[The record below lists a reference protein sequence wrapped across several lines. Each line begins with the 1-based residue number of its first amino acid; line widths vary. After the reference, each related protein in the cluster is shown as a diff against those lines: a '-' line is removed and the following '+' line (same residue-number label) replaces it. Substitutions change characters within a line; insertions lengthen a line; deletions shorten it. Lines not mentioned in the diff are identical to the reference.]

1 MSILVPLVELLHLQ
15 VSHEKKILSQG
26 YYNSLILITSEKMI
40 MKFFNQLC
48 LMLIVL
54 VFIGCSSK
62 TAELCEG
69 DLKKCAPN
77 EDCHCWK

>member
-1 MSILVPLVELLHLQ
+1 MSILLQLV
-15 VSHEKKILSQG
+15 VSLYIQISHDNLFLSLG
-26 YYNSLILITSEKMI
+26 YYKSLILITSEKMI
-40 MKFFNQLC
+40 MKVFYQLC
-48 LMLIVL
+48 LMVIVL
-54 VFIGCSSK
+54 AFIGCSSK

>member
-1 MSILVPLVELLHLQ
+1 MSILVELVELLHCKLAL
-15 VSHEKKILSQG
+15 KKILSQG

>member
-1 MSILVPLVELLHLQ
+1 MSILLELVELLHLK
-15 VSHEKKILSQG
+15 VSHDFFLSQG

-48 LMLIVL
+48 LMVIVL

-62 TAELCEG
+62 TAEFCEG

>member
-1 MSILVPLVELLHLQ
+1 MSILVQLVELLHLQ
-15 VSHEKKILSQG
+15 VSHEKNLSQG

-48 LMLIVL
+48 LILIVL
-54 VFIGCSSK
+54 VCIGCSSK
-62 TAELCEG
+62 TTELCEG